1 MGGVY
6 KQEGGE
12 DMRFAVFVLAVGIF
26 LGAMMID
33 AERRVVRG
41 QIIALQ
47 RGLAECDAC
56 NPKTP
61 GEFR

>member
-1 MGGVY
+1 
-6 KQEGGE
+6 
-12 DMRFAVFVLAVGIF
+12 MRFAVFVLAVGIF